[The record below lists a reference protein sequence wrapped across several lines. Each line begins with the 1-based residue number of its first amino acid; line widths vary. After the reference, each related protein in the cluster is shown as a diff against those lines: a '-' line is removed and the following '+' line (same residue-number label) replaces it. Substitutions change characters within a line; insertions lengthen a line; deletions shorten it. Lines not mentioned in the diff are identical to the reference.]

1 MSAVGYNGVSST
13 KEKKGEI
20 AELNWTYE
28 KIPLFLDDTQVS
40 SVIGIGGW
48 ICEVL
53 EWSFRL
59 VELVGF
65 SSLVL
70 VVPFSYFF
78 LLYNILRF
86 GSVDDTCSYRMHAF
100 HFFAS
105 LVASVKTLFLCSHT
119 VRN

>member
-20 AELNWTYE
+20 ELNWTYE

-70 VVPFSYFF
+70 VVPFRISSSYIIYYGLEVWMIHVPIACMPSTSS
-78 LLYNILRF
+78 LLL
-86 GSVDDTCSYRMHAF
+86 
-100 HFFAS
+100 
-105 LVASVKTLFLCSHT
+105 
-119 VRN
+119 